1 MGTPAEELSRDE
13 WEFLQLQMRYKV
25 ACTLKPLSWPGMP
38 NKVRWGVLSTAGI
51 GVKKVVPAMQKGE
64 WIEVAAIASR
74 DRSKAEE
81 TARALGIAKA
91 YGSYEELLADPQIEA
106 IYNPLPNQL
115 HVPWS
120 IRAAE
125 AGKHVLCEKPLSM
138 TVAEAKTLLAAQQR
152 TGVTIGEAFMVRTH
166 PQWLRTREL
175 IASGRIGQLRSVQGF
190 FSYFNKDPKNIRN
203 IPECGGGALMD
214 IGCYPINTSRFVFGE
229 EPLRVSGM
237 IERDPTLKVDRL
249 TSAILEFPSGHAT
262 FTCSTQLV
270 PYQRMQLL
278 GTKGRIEIEIPFNAP
293 NDRPCRILID
303 DGRDLAGGGITV
315 ETFPTCDQYT
325 IQGDVFS
332 RAVREGGQV
341 PVPVSDAIKNMAV
354 IEAVFRSAESGAWV
368 SPQDIDT

>member
-1 MGTPAEELSRDE
+1 MT
-13 WEFLQLQMRYKV
+13 
-25 ACTLKPLSWPGMP
+25 

-64 WIEVAAIASR
+64 WIEVTAIASR
-74 DRSKAEE
+74 DLHKAEE
-81 TARALGIAKA
+81 TARTLGIARA

-120 IRAAE
+120 IKAAE
-125 AGKHVLCEKPLSM
+125 AGKHVLCEKPISM
-138 TVAEAKTLLAAQQR
+138 TVAEAKTLLAVQER
-152 TGVTIGEAFMVRTH
+152 TGVIIGEAFMVRTH
-166 PQWLRTREL
+166 PQWVRAREL
-175 IASGRIGQLRSVQGF
+175 VRSGRIGQLRSIQGF
-190 FSYFNKDPKNIRN
+190 FSYFNTDPKNIRN

-214 IGCYPINTSRFVFGE
+214 IGCYPINTSRLLFDE
-229 EPLRVSGM
+229 EPLRVSGLL
-237 IERDPTLKVDRL
+237 EKDPVMKVDRL
-249 TSAILEFPSGHAT
+249 TSAILEFPSGHAV
-262 FTCSTQLV
+262 FTCSMQLV

-315 ETFPTCDQYT
+315 ETFPVCDQYT

-332 RAVREGGQV
+332 RAVREGGEV
-341 PVPVSDAIKNMAV
+341 PIPLADAIKNMAV
-354 IEAVFRSAESGAWV
+354 IEAIFRSAETGAWEP
-368 SPQDIDT
+368 PQA